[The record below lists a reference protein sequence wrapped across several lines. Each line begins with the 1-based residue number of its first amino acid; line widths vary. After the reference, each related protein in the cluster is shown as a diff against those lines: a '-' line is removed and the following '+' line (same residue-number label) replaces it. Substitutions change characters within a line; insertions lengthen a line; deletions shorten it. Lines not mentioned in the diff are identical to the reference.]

1 MKRALALAFA
11 FGAGVAICGV
21 AGIASLAWWASRPK
35 PWNPTAITA
44 QFDAIGTQG
53 PENKLI
59 FYYVLQNNTERDFRI
74 NSDGE
79 VQLAGRLDRQQSLAG
94 ESSKDVLSGEFPFFL
109 PARQRARL
117 GVRLGYR
124 YRGAV
129 PVPTSNTK
137 AEREHERAILAAY
150 VSDEL
155 SNLAGFVLFH
165 EPTRYQIELPKGWK

>member
-1 MKRALALAFA
+1 MKRALAVAFA
-11 FGAGVAICGV
+11 FGAGAAVFGV
-21 AGIASLAWWASRPK
+21 AGIALLAGWANRPK

-74 NSDGE
+74 NSNTE
-79 VQLAGRLDRQQSLAG
+79 VQLAGRLERQQSLTG
-94 ESSKDVLSGEFPFFL
+94 ETSKDVLSGEFPFFL

-117 GVRLGYR
+117 GLRLGYP

-129 PVPTSNTK
+129 ALPTGNTK
-137 AEREHERAILAAY
+137 AERESEKALLEAY

-155 SNLAGFVLFH
+155 SNLAGFLLFH